1 MLEDPELF
9 LSDKIVTIIISFVTE
24 QSFCIA
30 RMVVE
35 KRSKVLSSQ
44 KVRILLRKTRRNAM
58 AVKQETLYIKGDK
71 NIEVTKPEVTLGDIL
86 SMECS
91 NQNVIPRLKTIKVM
105 KMQEKNG
112 QRKVISILKIIKLIH
127 EIYPNMD
134 VQNLGET
141 DIIVTYEEQKS
152 TGMISYL
159 IKTGF
164 TVVLTFTGAAFAIM
178 TFNNDVS
185 VRKLFSQIYQLM
197 TGIKPQGSTILELS
211 YSIGLTIGILLFFN
225 HFGKKKFSVD
235 PTPLEVQMRTYE
247 NEIQTTLVENASR
260 KGKELDADTSNS
272 NGSNRS

>member
-1 MLEDPELF
+1 
-9 LSDKIVTIIISFVTE
+9 
-24 QSFCIA
+24 
-30 RMVVE
+30 
-35 KRSKVLSSQ
+35 
-44 KVRILLRKTRRNAM
+44 M

-105 KMQEKNG
+105 KMQEKTG

-141 DIIVTYEEQKS
+141 DIIVTYEEQKT
-152 TGMISYL
+152 TGMISHL

-164 TVVLTFTGAAFAIM
+164 TAVLTFIGAAFAIM

-260 KGKELDADTSNS
+260 RREELDVDTSNS

>member
-1 MLEDPELF
+1 
-9 LSDKIVTIIISFVTE
+9 
-24 QSFCIA
+24 
-30 RMVVE
+30 
-35 KRSKVLSSQ
+35 
-44 KVRILLRKTRRNAM
+44 M

-152 TGMISYL
+152 TGMISHL
-159 IKTGF
+159 IKIGF
-164 TVVLTFTGAAFAIM
+164 TAVLTFTGAAFAIM

-211 YSIGLTIGILLFFN
+211 YSIGLTIGILLFFD

>member
-1 MLEDPELF
+1 
-9 LSDKIVTIIISFVTE
+9 
-24 QSFCIA
+24 
-30 RMVVE
+30 
-35 KRSKVLSSQ
+35 
-44 KVRILLRKTRRNAM
+44 M

-91 NQNVIPRLKTIKVM
+91 NQNVIPRIKTIKVM
-105 KMQEKNG
+105 KMQEKEG

-141 DIIVTYEEQKS
+141 DIIVTYEEQKP
-152 TGMISYL
+152 TGMISHL
-159 IKTGF
+159 IKIGF
-164 TVVLTFTGAAFAIM
+164 TAVLTFTGAAFAIM

-225 HFGKKKFSVD
+225 HFGKKRFSVD

-260 KGKELDADTSNS
+260 KGKELDADTSNF

>member
-1 MLEDPELF
+1 
-9 LSDKIVTIIISFVTE
+9 
-24 QSFCIA
+24 
-30 RMVVE
+30 
-35 KRSKVLSSQ
+35 
-44 KVRILLRKTRRNAM
+44 M

-91 NQNVIPRLKTIKVM
+91 NQNVIPRIKTIKVM
-105 KMQEKNG
+105 KMQEKEG

-141 DIIVTYEEQKS
+141 DIIVTYEEQKP
-152 TGMISYL
+152 TGMISHL
-159 IKTGF
+159 IKIGF
-164 TVVLTFTGAAFAIM
+164 TAVLTFTGAAFAIM

-211 YSIGLTIGILLFFN
+211 YSIGLTIGILLFLN
-225 HFGKKKFSVD
+225 HFGKKRFSVD

>member
-1 MLEDPELF
+1 
-9 LSDKIVTIIISFVTE
+9 
-24 QSFCIA
+24 
-30 RMVVE
+30 
-35 KRSKVLSSQ
+35 
-44 KVRILLRKTRRNAM
+44 M

-112 QRKVISILKIIKLIH
+112 RRKVISILKIIKLIH

-152 TGMISYL
+152 TGMISHL
-159 IKTGF
+159 IKIGF
-164 TVVLTFTGAAFAIM
+164 TAVLTFTGAAFAIM

-211 YSIGLTIGILLFFN
+211 YSIGLTIGILLFFD

>member
-1 MLEDPELF
+1 MD
-9 LSDKIVTIIISFVTE
+9 
-24 QSFCIA
+24 
-30 RMVVE
+30 
-35 KRSKVLSSQ
+35 
-44 KVRILLRKTRRNAM
+44 
-58 AVKQETLYIKGDK
+58 VKQETLYIKGDK

-91 NQNVIPRLKTIKVM
+91 NQNVIPRIKTIKVM
-105 KMQEKNG
+105 KMQEKEG

-141 DIIVTYEEQKS
+141 DIIVTYEEQKP
-152 TGMISYL
+152 TGMISHL
-159 IKTGF
+159 IKIGF
-164 TVVLTFTGAAFAIM
+164 TAVLTFTGATFAIM

-225 HFGKKKFSVD
+225 HFGKKRFSVD

>member
-1 MLEDPELF
+1 
-9 LSDKIVTIIISFVTE
+9 
-24 QSFCIA
+24 
-30 RMVVE
+30 
-35 KRSKVLSSQ
+35 
-44 KVRILLRKTRRNAM
+44 M

-134 VQNLGET
+134 VQNLGES

-152 TGMISYL
+152 TGMISHL
-159 IKTGF
+159 IKIGF
-164 TVVLTFTGAAFAIM
+164 TAVLTFTGAAFAIM

>member
-1 MLEDPELF
+1 
-9 LSDKIVTIIISFVTE
+9 
-24 QSFCIA
+24 
-30 RMVVE
+30 
-35 KRSKVLSSQ
+35 
-44 KVRILLRKTRRNAM
+44 M

-91 NQNVIPRLKTIKVM
+91 NQNVIPRIKTIKVM
-105 KMQEKNG
+105 KMQEKEG

-141 DIIVTYEEQKS
+141 DIIVTYEEQKP

-159 IKTGF
+159 IKIGF
-164 TVVLTFTGAAFAIM
+164 TAVLTFTGAAFAIM

-225 HFGKKKFSVD
+225 HFGKKRFSVD
-235 PTPLEVQMRTYE
+235 TTPLEVQMRTYE

>member
-1 MLEDPELF
+1 
-9 LSDKIVTIIISFVTE
+9 
-24 QSFCIA
+24 
-30 RMVVE
+30 
-35 KRSKVLSSQ
+35 
-44 KVRILLRKTRRNAM
+44 M

-91 NQNVIPRLKTIKVM
+91 NQNVIPRIKTIKVM
-105 KMQEKNG
+105 KMQEKEG

-134 VQNLGET
+134 VQNWGET
-141 DIIVTYEEQKS
+141 DIIVTYEEQKP
-152 TGMISYL
+152 TGMISHL
-159 IKTGF
+159 IKIGF
-164 TVVLTFTGAAFAIM
+164 TAVLTFTGAAFAIM

-225 HFGKKKFSVD
+225 HFGKKRFSVD